1 MKKTLAKIR
10 NKYGSKEPVRE
21 FKDFILSG
29 HSFGG
34 YIAGCYALKYQ
45 QNLKKLLLLSPIG
58 YKPKAPQEE
67 ISEEDLDKKFRILK
81 THPWWFIEMMRFSW
95 VN

>member
-1 MKKTLAKIR
+1 
-10 NKYGSKEPVRE
+10 
-21 FKDFILSG
+21 
-29 HSFGG
+29 
-34 YIAGCYALKYQ
+34 
-45 QNLKKLLLLSPIG
+45 LLLLSPIG

-95 VN
+95 VNQISPFSINRALG